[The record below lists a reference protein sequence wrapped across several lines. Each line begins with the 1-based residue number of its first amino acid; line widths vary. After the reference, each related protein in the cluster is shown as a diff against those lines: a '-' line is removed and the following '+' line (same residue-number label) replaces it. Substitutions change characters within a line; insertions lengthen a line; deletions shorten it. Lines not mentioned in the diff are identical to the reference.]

1 MKTGHR
7 QTQEKKSRQMRRRL
21 VEATLDCLQERGY
34 HGSSLSQILSRAGVS
49 RGAWRHHYGSKKE
62 LMAAAARHFLAGQI
76 EKAQALA
83 GEIEVADAHLSFF
96 MDIIWET
103 FYQGPRLDIW
113 LEFHVAC
120 RTDDELRQSLARV
133 FQSFFQTLDELWHT
147 HFSATDRTKA
157 SVSAL
162 MNLSLCVLRGMGVQ
176 SLIVDSQDY
185 YQELRSQWVDMLAP
199 LVEIRRDQLPAKTRT
214 R

>member
-1 MKTGHR
+1 MKTAPR
-7 QTQEKKSRQMRRRL
+7 QTQEEKSRQMRLRL

-34 HGSSLSQILSRAGVS
+34 HGSSLSQILTRAGVS

-76 EKAQALA
+76 RKAEELA

-96 MDIIWET
+96 MDFIWET
-103 FYQGPRLDIW
+103 FYQGSRRDIW

-120 RTDDELRQSLARV
+120 RTDVELRQALALV
-133 FQSFFQTLDELWHT
+133 FQNFFQTLNELWHT
-147 HFSATDRTKA
+147 HFATTDRTEA
-157 SVSAL
+157 SVSVL

-176 SLIVDSQDY
+176 SLIVDSREY
-185 YQELRSQWVDMLAP
+185 YQELRAQWVAMLAP
-199 LVEIRRDQLPAKTRT
+199 LVDIREDTLPARKR
-214 R
+214 